1 MGGSC
6 AVGRCVGL
14 TIPDRLAVNT
24 EVELDVVD

>member
-6 AVGRCVGL
+6 AVGRWVGL

-24 EVELDVVD
+24 EEDPDVVD